1 MGAFSRGLVMVTNMQ
16 APILC
21 ECIDIRTGAIHTTGG
36 VKPVFVMQ
44 LHNESINEPLIKYFN
59 CKKST
64 AGNYTVP
71 HNSDLAKL
79 YRSTIGDNPK
89 KRYSEAHKILKHF
102 LGYWFIAKYKQEQQT
117 KGQVYFKV
125 THITPENPVIN
136 NAWTIDGTLKKT
148 TKKTTFTRPEIADNL
163 RIIRGQFADKQRK
176 NSGRFADGET
186 LQPAKILGL
195 EPVFHPTKTLN
206 IQSKTTNTQDH
217 VVDARLMVNDLT
229 DIAKGFYDE
238 RLDVLLHSFGF
249 ENIEAESLAMQA
261 VITKLGQA
269 AFLPKKESEQTN
281 DDWLKEFDSPPQE
294 KRVWN

>member
-1 MGAFSRGLVMVTNMQ
+1 MVTNMQ

-36 VKPVFVMQ
+36 VKPVFVMK

-71 HNSDLAKL
+71 HNSDFAKL

-89 KRYSEAHKILKHF
+89 KRFSKAHQLISHLS
-102 LGYWFIAKYKQEQQT
+102 GYLFIAKPERSQQ
-117 KGQVYFKV
+117 KNGQVYFKV
-125 THITPENPVIN
+125 THITPANPARN
-136 NAWTIDGTLKKT
+136 DAWTLDGSLKKS
-148 TKKTTFTRPEIADNL
+148 KKLPFQVIENGDEVATGRRRNGEKMAIN
-163 RIIRGQFADKQRK
+163 RRQ
-176 NSGRFADGET
+176 SGDGET
-186 LQPAKILGL
+186 LQPAKILEL

-249 ENIEAESLAMQA
+249 ENIEAESLTMQA
-261 VITKLGQA
+261 VIAKLGQA